1 MTSPPVPV
9 SQIMSSVSELLATL
23 HPLEAKLLRA
33 FATTA
38 TALTEEELPERAG
51 VADAQARMASEWLLT
66 KGALAVTHEEQ
77 LPFVG
82 LDETGRAYARGG
94 HIPELQIRRRLE
106 QGPAAIAEIGDP
118 KELSAAI
125 GTLKRAGLIQ
135 VVDGRFALV
144 PGGDWTAIEHDQALV
159 GKLATRER
167 WFEGELDGAE
177 WARAN
182 ELAEKTGRASLGVR
196 HGSQRRRAYELSS
209 IGRAIAEAAADIAEE
224 VSQLTP
230 EMLRDGSWRTRRFR
244 AYNLQIP
251 PPRIAGGRRHPY
263 REFLDTVKRKL
274 LAFGF
279 EEMRGPIVES
289 EFWNNDALFMPQFHP
304 ARAIHDVYFVEG
316 FPQCRELPEP
326 AASRVAAA
334 HTSGGGTG
342 STGWRYPFDREA
354 TRRLILRS
362 QGTALS
368 VRQLAMTPRIPGK
381 YFGIARCLRYDQVD
395 ATHAPDFF
403 QVEGIVLGEEIN
415 LRHLLGLLKLFALEI
430 ARTEEMRF
438 TPGYFPFTEPS
449 VESHMRHPQIGW
461 MELGGAG
468 IFRPEVTQPFGVEVP
483 VIAWG
488 LGLDRMA
495 MVALGINDIRD
506 LFSPDLDFIRN
517 KRSPIM
523 V

>member
-1 MTSPPVPV
+1 MA
-9 SQIMSSVSELLATL
+9 SVAELLSTL

-33 FATTA
+33 LARTDQPV
-38 TALTEEELPERAG
+38 TEEDLPERAG
-51 VADAQARMASEWLLT
+51 VADAQARMASEWLLA
-66 KGALAVTHEEQ
+66 KGALTITREEQ
-77 LPFVG
+77 LPFVS
-82 LDETGRAYARGG
+82 LDETGRGYARSGS
-94 HIPELQIRRRLE
+94 IPEIHIRRRLAG
-106 QGPAAIAEIGDP
+106 GPAAMADLGDP
-118 KELSAAI
+118 KDLSAAI
-125 GTLKRAGLIQ
+125 GTLKRAGLIDI
-135 VVDGRFALV
+135 VDGRFTLTEGADWGAVESDQTLV
-144 PGGDWTAIEHDQALV
+144 NN
-159 GKLATRER
+159 LAERER
-167 WFEGELDGAE
+167 WFESDLEPAA
-177 WARAN
+177 WARAQA
-182 ELAEKTGRASLGVR
+182 LAEKSGRFTLGVR
-196 HGSQRRRAYELSS
+196 RGTQRRRAYALTP
-209 IGRAIAEAAADIAEE
+209 IGKEVAAATADLAEE

-230 EMLRDGSWRTRRFR
+230 EMLRDGSWRARRFR

-251 PPRIAGGRRHPY
+251 PPRLSGGRRHPY
-263 REFLDTVKRKL
+263 REFLDGVKRKL

-316 FPQCRELPEP
+316 FPKCRELPEP

-334 HTSGGGTG
+334 HTDGGGTG
-342 STGWRYPFDREA
+342 STGWRYTFDREA

-368 VRQLAMTPRIPGK
+368 VRQLAMNPRIPGK
-381 YFGIARCLRYDQVD
+381 YFAIARCLRYDQVD

-403 QVEGIVLGEEIN
+403 QVEGIVLGDEIN

-430 ARTEEMRF
+430 ARADEMRF

-449 VESHMRHPQIGW
+449 VEAHMRHPQIGW

-517 KRSPIM
+517 KRIPIM

>member
-1 MTSPPVPV
+1 
-9 SQIMSSVSELLATL
+9 MSSVAELLSTL

-33 FATTA
+33 LA
-38 TALTEEELPERAG
+38 TASSPVTEAELPELAG
-51 VADAQARMASEWLLT
+51 IGDAQARMASEWLLA
-66 KGALAVTHEEQ
+66 KGALAVTSEEHV
-77 LPFVG
+77 PFVG
-82 LDETGRAYARGG
+82 LDEIGHGYARADN
-94 HIPELQIRRRLE
+94 IPELRIRQRLE
-106 QGPAAIAEIGDP
+106 QGPAAMTDLGDP

-135 VVDGRFALV
+135 IVDGRFTLV
-144 PGGDWTAIEHDQALV
+144 PGADWSAIERDRALV
-159 GKLATRER
+159 SKLTSRER
-167 WFEGELDGAE
+167 WFKDELEDWE
-177 WARAN
+177 WARAE
-182 ELAEKTGRASLGVR
+182 ELAGKVGRFTLGVR
-196 HGSQRRRAYELSS
+196 HGTQRRRAYVLTPL
-209 IGRAIAEAAADIAEE
+209 GREVAAATADLAEE

-230 EMLRDGSWRTRRFR
+230 EMLRDGSWKARRFR

-316 FPQCRELPEP
+316 FPHCRELPEP

-334 HTSGGGTG
+334 HTDGGGTG
-342 STGWRYPFDREA
+342 STGWRYAFDRDA

-368 VRQLAMTPRIPGK
+368 VRQLAMNPRIPGK

-430 ARTEEMRF
+430 ARADEMRF

-449 VESHMRHPQIGW
+449 VEAHMRHPEIGW

-495 MVALGINDIRD
+495 MVALGINDIRE

-517 KRSPIM
+517 KRIPIM